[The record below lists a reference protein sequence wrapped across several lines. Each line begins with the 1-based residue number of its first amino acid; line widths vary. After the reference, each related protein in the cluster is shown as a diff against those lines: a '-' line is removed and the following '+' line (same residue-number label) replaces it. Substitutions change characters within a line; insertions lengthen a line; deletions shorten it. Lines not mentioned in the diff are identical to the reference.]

1 MENFITIHKYAALHR
16 QSVHSVIK
24 KTMNGELP
32 CIEKEE
38 NGKKV
43 IYVRYDAA
51 APAPKKEE
59 TAISEEEI
67 DHQAAYEALHKE
79 YLVLQTK
86 YKKLVEMLEEGNLQI
101 QT

>member
-1 MENFITIHKYAALHR
+1 MENYIPIQKYAALHR

-43 IYVRYDAA
+43 IYVRY
-51 APAPKKEE
+51 EE
-59 TAISEEEI
+59 NTPRPQQETKPVRDEEI
-67 DHQAAYEALHKE
+67 DYKTAYEALHRD
-79 YLVLQTK
+79 YLILQTK
-86 YKKLVEMLEEGNLQI
+86 YRKLVEMLEG
-101 QT
+101 